1 MRKLLEMLLED
12 VGRGEVE
19 EDKVPEKL
27 GIRSIWDNGGKTAD
41 RYTVVLNT
49 KETEDEYRCLSL
61 SNDPDHPQRVSQV
74 GSCKEGEHL
83 GKRISWED
91 LPDNVRK
98 HVVDRLKEN

>member
-1 MRKLLEMLLED
+1 MRKLLEMLLEQ
-12 VGRGEVE
+12 R
-19 EDKVPEKL
+19 EKEL
-27 GIRSIWDNGGKTAD
+27 DIRSIWDNGGKTAD

-61 SNDPDHPQRVSQV
+61 SNDPDHPQGISQV